1 MHPKFLA
8 KIALALLLTVVSFQM
23 ARSQDKSAAGFT
35 LRTVVIDAGHGGKD
49 PGAVYGKIREK
60 DITLDVA
67 VRLGEKIKK
76 AYPDVKVIYTRDK
89 DVYIPLHERGKKAN
103 RNHAD
108 LFISIHVN
116 AARNSA
122 ARGTETFLMGT
133 DNSRSNMEVC
143 KRENSVILL
152 EEDYTTTYAGY
163 DPKEPDSFIFFNM
176 MQSAQLEQS
185 VRMAELVEQQLAQ
198 SPIGF
203 SRGIKQ
209 ATLLVLW
216 RTTMPAVLV
225 EIGFLSNQKDRE
237 KLTNRDERGKIA
249 DCIFRAFAAFKKEYD
264 REPEKPETVE
274 KTENPII
281 PATADSATAP
291 VPVSPAP
298 VAPKT
303 ETVSTTDTLFR
314 IQVFSLSRKLE
325 PGAPEFQGENVDCL
339 KVGETYKYCLGFYK
353 TRFEAAGAL
362 SGVKTKFPGA
372 FLIRVAPDGSVVK

>member
-8 KIALALLLTVVSFQM
+8 KIALVLLLTAVSSRAVRAQE
-23 ARSQDKSAAGFT
+23 APAGFT
-35 LRTVVIDAGHGGKD
+35 LRTVVIDAGHGGHD

-67 VRLGEKIKK
+67 VRLGEKIRK
-76 AYPDVKVIYTRDK
+76 AYPEVKVIYTRNR

-116 AARNSA
+116 SARNNS

-163 DPKEPDSFIFFNM
+163 NPKEPESFIFFNM

-198 SPIGF
+198 SPIGL

-209 ATLLVLW
+209 AGLLVLW

-237 KLTNRDERGKIA
+237 QLTDREARGKIA

-264 REPEKPETVE
+264 REPERPAEPDSAAVGAAPDT
-274 KTENPII
+274 
-281 PATADSATAP
+281 ATA
-291 VPVSPAP
+291 VPAP
-298 VAPKT
+298 VQEALP
-303 ETVSTTDTLFR
+303 VTDTLFR
-314 IQVFSLSRKLE
+314 IQVFSLSRQLA
-325 PGAPEFQGENVDCL
+325 PGAPEFQGEKVDCL
-339 KVGETYKYCLGFYK
+339 KVGESWKYCIGFYK

-362 SGVKTKFPGA
+362 SGVKSRFPGA
-372 FLIRVAPDGSVVK
+372 FLIRVAPDGTIVK

>member
-1 MHPKFLA
+1 MPARIL
-8 KIALALLLTVVSFQM
+8 IALWLCLLLASGLPVSAQEP
-23 ARSQDKSAAGFT
+23 SAAGFT

-49 PGAVYGKIREK
+49 PGCVYGKVREK
-60 DITLDVA
+60 DITLDIA

-76 AYPDVKVIYTRDK
+76 AYPDVKVIYTRERDI
-89 DVYIPLHERGKKAN
+89 YIPLVERGRKAN

-116 AARNSA
+116 STTNKS

-176 MQSAQLEQS
+176 MQNAQLEQS

-198 SPIGF
+198 GPIGF

-209 ATLLVLW
+209 AALLVLW

-225 EIGFLSNQKDRE
+225 EVGFLSNAKDRDQ
-237 KLTNRDERGKIA
+237 LTDRDARGKTV

-264 REPEKPETVE
+264 RQPERPEE
-274 KTENPII
+274 SLAP
-281 PATADSATAP
+281 ADSTIVPSPDSTAT
-291 VPVSPAP
+291 S
-298 VAPKT
+298 T
-303 ETVSTTDTLFR
+303 ETSTAAAPTPTDTVYR
-314 IQVFSLSRKLE
+314 IQVFSLSRKLAD
-325 PGAPEFQGENVDCL
+325 GAPEFQGEQVDCL
-339 KVGETYKYCLGFYK
+339 AVGGTYKYCIGFYK
-353 TRFEAAGAL
+353 TRFEAAAAL
-362 SGVKTKFPGA
+362 SRLKSKFSGA
-372 FLIRVAPDGSVVK
+372 FLVRVAPDGTIVR

>member
-1 MHPKFLA
+1 MPARIL
-8 KIALALLLTVVSFQM
+8 IALWLGLLLASGLPVSAQEP
-23 ARSQDKSAAGFT
+23 SAAGFT

-49 PGAVYGKIREK
+49 PGCVYGKVREK
-60 DITLDVA
+60 DITLDIA

-76 AYPDVKVIYTRDK
+76 AYPDVKVIYTRERDI
-89 DVYIPLHERGKKAN
+89 YIPLVERGRKAN

-116 AARNSA
+116 STTNKS

-176 MQSAQLEQS
+176 MQNAQLEQS

-198 SPIGF
+198 GPIGF

-209 ATLLVLW
+209 AALLVLW

-225 EIGFLSNQKDRE
+225 EVGFLSNAKDRDQ
-237 KLTNRDERGKIA
+237 LTDRDARGKTV

-264 REPEKPETVE
+264 RQPERLEEPLVP
-274 KTENPII
+274 
-281 PATADSATAP
+281 ADSTVVPNPDSTATSIETSTA
-291 VPVSPAP
+291 VAPAP
-298 VAPKT
+298 
-303 ETVSTTDTLFR
+303 TDTVYR
-314 IQVFSLSRKLE
+314 IQIFSLSRKLSD
-325 PGAPEFQGENVDCL
+325 GAPEFQGEKVDCL
-339 KVGETYKYCLGFYK
+339 AVGGTYKYCIGFYK
-353 TRFEAAGAL
+353 TRFEAAAAL
-362 SGVKTKFPGA
+362 SRLKSKFSGA
-372 FLIRVAPDGSVVK
+372 FLVRVAPDGTIVR

>member
-8 KIALALLLTVVSFQM
+8 KTALALLLTAVPFLTGR
-23 ARSQDKSAAGFT
+23 AQDSRGFV
-35 LRTVVIDAGHGGKD
+35 LQTVVIDAGHGGRD

-67 VRLGEKIKK
+67 VRLGEKIRK

-89 DVYIPLHERGKKAN
+89 DFYVPLHERGKIAN
-103 RNHAD
+103 RNKAD

-116 AARNSA
+116 SVPNNRAH
-122 ARGTETFLMGT
+122 GTETFLMGT

-163 DPKEPDSFIFFNM
+163 NPREPESFIFFNM
-176 MQSAQLEQS
+176 MQNAQLEQS
-185 VRMAELVEQQLAQ
+185 VRMAELVEQQLVQ
-198 SPIGF
+198 SPIGL

-209 ATLLVLW
+209 AGLLVLW

-237 KLTNRDERGKIA
+237 QLTDRDMRGKIA

-264 REPEKPETVE
+264 REPERPMEPDTASVVAAPDTAETLPAPGP
-274 KTENPII
+274 KT
-281 PATADSATAP
+281 
-291 VPVSPAP
+291 VPVG
-298 VAPKT
+298 
-303 ETVSTTDTLFR
+303 DTLFR
-314 IQVFSLSRKLE
+314 IQVFSLSRQLA
-325 PGAPEFQGENVDCL
+325 PDAPEFQGEKVDCL
-339 KVGETYKYCLGFYK
+339 KVGETYKYCIGFYK

-362 SGVKTKFPGA
+362 SGVKSKFPGA

>member
-1 MHPKFLA
+1 MHPKILA
-8 KIALALLLTVVSFQM
+8 KIALVAVLTAIPFQIGR
-23 ARSQDKSAAGFT
+23 AQDNPAAGFT
-35 LRTVVIDAGHGGKD
+35 LKTVVIDAGHGGHD

-67 VRLGEKIKK
+67 VRLGEKIRK
-76 AYPDVKVIYTRDK
+76 AYPDVKVIYTRNR
-89 DVYIPLHERGKKAN
+89 DVYIPLHERSKKAN

-116 AARNSA
+116 SARNNS

-163 DPKEPDSFIFFNM
+163 NPKEPESFIFFNM
-176 MQSAQLEQS
+176 MQNAQLEQS

-198 SPIGF
+198 GPIGL

-209 ATLLVLW
+209 AGLLVLW

-237 KLTNRDERGKIA
+237 QLTNRDERGRIA

-264 REPEKPETVE
+264 REPER
-274 KTENPII
+274 
-281 PATADSATAP
+281 PAQPDSAAVSSSPDTTVALP
-291 VPVSPAP
+291 VPE
-298 VAPKT
+298 PKT
-303 ETVSTTDTLFR
+303 VPVTDTLFR
-314 IQVFSLSRKLE
+314 IQVFSLSRQLA

-339 KVGETYKYCLGFYK
+339 KVGETWKYCIGFYK

-362 SGVKTKFPGA
+362 AGVKTKFPGA
-372 FLIRVAPDGSVVK
+372 FLIRVAPDGTIVK

>member
-1 MHPKFLA
+1 MHPKILA
-8 KIALALLLTVVSFQM
+8 KIALVLLLTAVSFQTV
-23 ARSQDKSAAGFT
+23 RS

-49 PGAVYGKIREK
+49 PGAVYGKVREK

-116 AARNSA
+116 SARNSA

-198 SPIGF
+198 GPIGL

-237 KLTNRDERGKIA
+237 KLTNRDERGKMA
-249 DCIFRAFAAFKKEYD
+249 DGIFRAFAAFKKEYD
-264 REPEKPETVE
+264 RELEKPE
-274 KTENPII
+274 I
-281 PATADSATAP
+281 PATPDSVVAPVTTAP
-291 VPVSPAP
+291 VPA
-298 VAPKT
+298 APKV
-303 ETVSTTDTLFR
+303 EPISTADTLFR

-325 PGAPEFQGENVDCL
+325 AGAPEFQGENVDCL
-339 KVGETYKYCLGFYK
+339 KVGETYKYCIGFYK

-372 FLIRVAPDGSVVK
+372 FLIRVAPDGTVVR

>member
-1 MHPKFLA
+1 MHPKILA
-8 KIALALLLTVVSFQM
+8 KIALILLLTAVSFQTVR
-23 ARSQDKSAAGFT
+23 AQDKAAAGFT

-49 PGAVYGKIREK
+49 PGAVHGKVREK

-116 AARNSA
+116 SARNSA

-152 EEDYTTTYAGY
+152 EEDYSTTYAGY

-198 SPIGF
+198 SPIGL

-209 ATLLVLW
+209 AALLVLW

-237 KLTNRDERGKIA
+237 KLTDRDERGKIA
-249 DCIFRAFAAFKKEYD
+249 DGIFRAFAAFKKEFD
-264 REPEKPETVE
+264 REPEKPEKSE
-274 KTENPII
+274 IPDNPEI
-281 PATADSATAP
+281 PA
-291 VPVSPAP
+291 PA
-298 VAPKT
+298 APKV
-303 ETVSTTDTLFR
+303 EAVSATDTLFR

-339 KVGETYKYCLGFYK
+339 KVGEIYKYCVGFYK
-353 TRFEAAGAL
+353 SRFEAAGAL
-362 SGVKTKFPGA
+362 SGVKSKFPGA
-372 FLIRVAPDGSVVK
+372 FLIRVAPDGTIVR

>member
-1 MHPKFLA
+1 MPARIL
-8 KIALALLLTVVSFQM
+8 IALWLGLLLASGLPVSAQEP
-23 ARSQDKSAAGFT
+23 SAAGFT
-35 LRTVVIDAGHGGKD
+35 LGTVVIDAGHGGKD
-49 PGAVYGKIREK
+49 PGCVYGKVREK
-60 DITLDVA
+60 DITLDIA

-76 AYPDVKVIYTRDK
+76 AYPDVKVIYTRERDI
-89 DVYIPLHERGKKAN
+89 YIPLVERGRKAN

-116 AARNSA
+116 STTNKS

-176 MQSAQLEQS
+176 MQNAQLEQS

-198 SPIGF
+198 GPIGF

-209 ATLLVLW
+209 AALLVLW

-225 EIGFLSNQKDRE
+225 EVGFLSNAKDRDQ
-237 KLTNRDERGKIA
+237 LTDRDARGKTV

-264 REPEKPETVE
+264 RQPERPEEPLAP
-274 KTENPII
+274 
-281 PATADSATAP
+281 ADSTIVPNPDSTATSIETSTA
-291 VPVSPAP
+291 VAPAP
-298 VAPKT
+298 
-303 ETVSTTDTLFR
+303 TDTVYR
-314 IQVFSLSRKLE
+314 IQIFSLSRKLSD
-325 PGAPEFQGENVDCL
+325 GAPEFQGEKADCL
-339 KVGETYKYCLGFYK
+339 KVGETYKYCVGFYK
-353 TRFEAAGAL
+353 TRFEAAAAL
-362 SGVKTKFPGA
+362 SQLKSKFSGA
-372 FLIRVAPDGSVVK
+372 FLVRVAPDGTIVK

>member
-8 KIALALLLTVVSFQM
+8 KTALALLLTAVPFLTGR
-23 ARSQDKSAAGFT
+23 AQDSRGFV
-35 LRTVVIDAGHGGKD
+35 LQTVVIDAGHGGRD

-67 VRLGEKIKK
+67 VRLGEKIRK

-89 DVYIPLHERGKKAN
+89 DFYVPLHERGKIAN
-103 RNHAD
+103 RNKAD

-116 AARNSA
+116 SVPNNRAH
-122 ARGTETFLMGT
+122 GTETFLMGT
-133 DNSRSNMEVC
+133 ANSRSNMEVC

-163 DPKEPDSFIFFNM
+163 NPKEPESFIFFNM
-176 MQSAQLEQS
+176 MQNAQLEQS
-185 VRMAELVEQQLAQ
+185 VRMAELVEQQFARG
-198 SPIGF
+198 PITP

-209 ATLLVLW
+209 AGLLVLW

-237 KLTNRDERGKIA
+237 QLTDRDMRGKIA

-264 REPEKPETVE
+264 REPERPMEPDTASVVAAPDTAETLPAPGP
-274 KTENPII
+274 KT
-281 PATADSATAP
+281 
-291 VPVSPAP
+291 VPVG
-298 VAPKT
+298 
-303 ETVSTTDTLFR
+303 DTLFR
-314 IQVFSLSRKLE
+314 IQVFSLSRQLA
-325 PGAPEFQGENVDCL
+325 PDAPEFQGEKVDCL
-339 KVGETYKYCLGFYK
+339 KVGETYKYCIGFYK

-362 SGVKTKFPGA
+362 SGVKSKFPGA

>member
-1 MHPKFLA
+1 MHPKILA
-8 KIALALLLTVVSFQM
+8 KIALFLLSAAVSLQSVC
-23 ARSQDKSAAGFT
+23 AQDKTAAGFS

-49 PGAVYGKIREK
+49 PGAVYGKVREK

-67 VRLGEKIKK
+67 VRLGDKIKK

-116 AARNSA
+116 SARNSA

-198 SPIGF
+198 SPIGL

-209 ATLLVLW
+209 AALLVLW

-249 DCIFRAFAAFKKEYD
+249 DGIFRAFAAFKKEFD
-264 REPEKPETVE
+264 REPEKPE
-274 KTENPII
+274 I
-281 PATADSATAP
+281 PAVTDSVAAPTATA
-291 VPVSPAP
+291 A
-298 VAPKT
+298 A
-303 ETVSTTDTLFR
+303 TDTLFR
-314 IQVFSLSRKLE
+314 IQVFALSRKLE

-339 KVGETYKYCLGFYK
+339 KVGETYKYCIGFYK
-353 TRFEAAGAL
+353 SRFEAAGAL
-362 SGVKTKFPGA
+362 SGVKSKFPGA
-372 FLIRVAPDGSVVK
+372 FLIRVAPDGTIVR

>member
-1 MHPKFLA
+1 MHPKILA
-8 KIALALLLTVVSFQM
+8 KIALFLLLTAVSLQP

-49 PGAVYGKIREK
+49 PGAVYGKVREK

-67 VRLGEKIKK
+67 VRLGDKIKK

-163 DPKEPDSFIFFNM
+163 NPKEPDSFIFFNM

-198 SPIGF
+198 SPIGL

-209 ATLLVLW
+209 AALLVLW

-249 DCIFRAFAAFKKEYD
+249 DGIFRAFAAFKKEYD
-264 REPEKPETVE
+264 REPEKPE
-274 KTENPII
+274 I
-281 PATADSATAP
+281 PAVTDSVA
-291 VPVSPAP
+291 AP
-298 VAPKT
+298 VAPAAEPVAPKV

-314 IQVFSLSRKLE
+314 IQVFALSRKLE

-339 KVGETYKYCLGFYK
+339 KVGETYKYCIGFYK
-353 TRFEAAGAL
+353 SRFEAAGAL
-362 SGVKTKFPGA
+362 STVKSKFPGA
-372 FLIRVAPDGSVVK
+372 FLIRVAPDGTIVR

>member
-1 MHPKFLA
+1 MYPKILA
-8 KIALALLLTVVSFQM
+8 KIALVAVLTAIPFQIGR
-23 ARSQDKSAAGFT
+23 AQDNPAAGFT
-35 LRTVVIDAGHGGKD
+35 LKTVVIDAGHGGHD

-67 VRLGEKIKK
+67 VRLGEKIRK
-76 AYPDVKVIYTRDK
+76 AYPDVKVIYTRNR
-89 DVYIPLHERGKKAN
+89 DVYIPLHERSKKAN

-116 AARNSA
+116 SARNNS

-163 DPKEPDSFIFFNM
+163 NPKEPESFIFFNM
-176 MQSAQLEQS
+176 MQNAQLEQS

-198 SPIGF
+198 GPIGL

-209 ATLLVLW
+209 AGLLVLW

-237 KLTNRDERGKIA
+237 QLTNRDERGRIA

-264 REPEKPETVE
+264 REPGR
-274 KTENPII
+274 
-281 PATADSATAP
+281 PAEPDSAAVGSSPDTTVALP
-291 VPVSPAP
+291 VPE
-298 VAPKT
+298 PKT
-303 ETVSTTDTLFR
+303 VPVTDTLFR
-314 IQVFSLSRKLE
+314 IQVFSLSRQLA

-339 KVGETYKYCLGFYK
+339 KVGETWKYCIGFYK

-362 SGVKTKFPGA
+362 AGVKTKFPGA
-372 FLIRVAPDGSVVK
+372 FLIRVAPDGTIVK